1 MPSRASG
8 WNPSSNSDLARA
20 EGSGKG
26 LDPGYA
32 ASSAVAEAFGP
43 VGVDPAKGI
52 DGHTGPPA
60 GLDQAW
66 NAQRRLAGRRSPGLE
81 DGRQDHRIQIE
92 SPGGSL
98 YRMNGTGEQPV
109 RSTSAQGIRRRKGSL
124 GQMDSVS
131 TDTIR
136 HVRIPSDQKYHTVL
150 PRDFS
155 QLSGNLESVRG
166 PESPIDQPR
175 TRWQAGC
182 DLPGSGKA
190 PGIGEDQ
197 QRRQRGLAP
206 RSGCPDICAGAR

>member
-26 LDPGYA
+26 FDPGYA
-32 ASSAVAEAFGP
+32 AGTAVAEAFGP

-52 DGHTGPPA
+52 DGRTGPPA

-66 NAQRRLAGRRSPGLE
+66 EAERRPCCRSAPGLE
-81 DGRQDHRIQIE
+81 YGRQDHGIQIA
-92 SPGGSL
+92 SPAGPI
-98 YRMNGTGEQPV
+98 YRVNGTGEQPV
-109 RSTSAQGIRRRKGSL
+109 RSTSAQGIGRRKGSL

-136 HVRIPSDQKYHTVL
+136 QVRIPSDQKHDTPL
-150 PRDFS
+150 SRDFS
-155 QLSGNLESVRG
+155 QMSGNLESVGG
-166 PESPIDQPR
+166 PEGPIDQPR

-182 DLPGSGKA
+182 DLPRSGKA
-190 PGIGEDQ
+190 PGISEDQ

-206 RSGCPDICAGAR
+206 RVGCPDICSGAR